1 MEISKYHVFM
11 EVVRHRS
18 FSGAAQALGYT
29 QSGVSHTLKR
39 MKQELGLSLFYRDRN
54 GAYLT
59 AAGEEILPYVSQIV
73 QCQDNLQQTVENLHD
88 LNQGSLNIGTY
99 SSISRK
105 WLPEIIREFQKDY
118 PSIEIHFKEGGAED
132 ILRWMQHREVDMG
145 FFSENVED
153 WYDWIPLTEDPL
165 RAVLPPGYMAEGQE
179 EIALEDFNGRTFI
192 ISERGTDIDIHRLL
206 EQKDIHPDIRYSAK
220 DDYTIVAMVSCG
232 LGISILPGMVLEHND
247 TNVCTLPLSPR
258 AVRRLGLAVP
268 SLSMA
273 SPAARKFIEYTRS
286 FIQQRICSVPSQIRF
301 ANP

>member
-39 MKQELGLSLFYRDRN
+39 MEQELGLSLFYRDRN

-153 WYDWIPLTEDPL
+153 WYAWIPLTEDPL
-165 RAVLPPGYMAEGQE
+165 LAVLPPEYVAEEQE
-179 EIALEDFNGRTFI
+179 EIALEKFNDRTFI

-247 TNVCTLPLSPR
+247 TNVRTLPLAPR

-273 SPAARKFIEYTRS
+273 SPAARKFIEYART
-286 FIQQRICSVPSQIRF
+286 FIQQLSS
-301 ANP
+301 

>member
-18 FSGAAQALGYT
+18 FSGAAQALGYI

-39 MKQELGLSLFYRDRN
+39 MEQELGLSLFYRDRN

-59 AAGEEILPYVSQIV
+59 ATGEEILPYVSQIV
-73 QCQDNLQQTVENLHD
+73 QCQDNLRQTVENMHD
-88 LNQGSLNIGTY
+88 LNQGSLHIGTY

-132 ILRWMQHREVDMG
+132 ILRWMQRREVDMG
-145 FFSENVED
+145 FFSENAED

-165 RAVLPPGYMAEGQE
+165 LAVLPPEYVTEGQQEIPLE
-179 EIALEDFNGRTFI
+179 EFNDRTFI

-206 EQKDIHPDIRYSAK
+206 EQKQIHPDIRYSAK

-247 TNVCTLPLSPR
+247 TNVRTLPLSPR

-273 SPAARKFIEYTRS
+273 SPAARKFIEYAQT
-286 FIQQRICSVPSQIRF
+286 FIQQLS
-301 ANP
+301 